1 MYTKGELVEDFTVGR
16 TYAREILDP
25 DGDVICHVIEDRDAE
40 KNNPGNTA
48 ADGLLSHLNRG
59 Q

>member
-1 MYTKGELVEDFTVGR
+1 MYTKEYDIDDR
-16 TYAREILDP
+16 TWMILDP
-25 DGDVICHVIEDRDAE
+25 DGVEICVVRSESE
-40 KNNPGNTA
+40 

>member
-1 MYTKGELVEDFTVGR
+1 MYIKGETYIETETGQSFT
-16 TYAREILDP
+16 EILDP
-25 DGDVICHVIEDRDAE
+25 EEIVIAIV
-40 KNNPGNTA
+40 PSFW

>member
-1 MYTKGELVEDFTVGR
+1 MYTKEYDIDDR
-16 TYAREILDP
+16 TWVILDP
-25 DGDVICHVIEDRDAE
+25 EGDVILTGVSESE
-40 KNNPGNTA
+40 

>member
-1 MYTKGELVEDFTVGR
+1 MYRKGDLVEDYTVGC

-25 DGDVICHVIEDRDAE
+25 DGDVICHVIEDHDAE
-40 KNNPGNTA
+40 KMTPGNTA

-59 Q
+59 N